1 MSLYAQ
7 AKKGWIT
14 LQGQCDFQVQD
25 TAGSGSATITSLSPF
40 QLSGVNVNVH
50 VGKLVPSCGGLS
62 GAIINVA
69 VHLFQDKIKGAIEN
83 GAEDAIKQVLEGHGT
98 DDITSSD
105 SSSNNVGCL
114 PNGEYCSGSDSCC
127 GSCGWN
133 GLCGDSK
140 LRGTSPFVAAD
151 ILAELGWN

>member
-83 GAEDAIKQVLEGHGT
+83 GAEDAIKQILEGHGT

-105 SSSNNVGCL
+105 SSNKS
-114 PNGEYCSGSDSCC
+114 
-127 GSCGWN
+127 
-133 GLCGDSK
+133 
-140 LRGTSPFVAAD
+140 AAS
-151 ILAELGWN
+151 